1 MNKKLLVTFT
11 VGVFLLGMMELII
24 SGILELMSDDL
35 GISVAVTGQLITVY
49 AVSFAIFGPLLVK
62 LTEKYKPKPVILV
75 SLVVFI
81 FGNVIFGL
89 SETFL
94 MLALGRVV
102 TAMAAAI
109 FIVKI
114 LDMTVVLSEPSIRG
128 KMIALVYMGF
138 SAANVFG
145 IPLGTLVG
153 TLFGW
158 RLIFLLVILLSILV
172 GIGLILL
179 VPDKESE
186 SKESTAKTK
195 IMNMRNVILYIGVT
209 MSVLI
214 GNYIVLG
221 YISPLMTSNGFTI
234 QNVSIALFIA
244 GAGGMAGTVLGG
256 NLVDRYGSRRTII
269 TMLILFSLTMLAM
282 PLLYSTP
289 ILFYINLFIWS
300 LFQWSTSPAVQSG
313 LVDNV
318 EGSAASVFSW
328 NMSGLNLG
336 IGIGAV
342 IGGIFISR
350 FDISYAPWLSFF
362 IILMGLAFAILVKE
376 DKKLYN

>member
-24 SGILELMSDDL
+24 SGIIELMSDDL

-49 AVSFAIFGPLLVK
+49 AVSFAFFGPLLVK
-62 LTEKYKPKPVILV
+62 LSEKYKPKPVILL
-75 SLVVFI
+75 SLAVFI
-81 FGNVIFGL
+81 LGNIIFGL
-89 SETFL
+89 SSSFL
-94 MLALGRVV
+94 MLALGRVI
-102 TAMAAAI
+102 TAMAAAV

-114 LDMTVVLSEPSIRG
+114 LDMTVLLSEPSTRG

-153 TLFGW
+153 TMFGW
-158 RLIFLLVILLSILV
+158 RIIFLLVIVLALLV
-172 GIGLILL
+172 GLALILL
-179 VPDKESE
+179 APDKDAPDKEST
-186 SKESTAKTK
+186 SKTHIKNK
-195 IMNMRNVILYIGVT
+195 KNVVFYIGVT

-221 YISPLMTSNGFTI
+221 YISPLMTSNGYTLG
-234 QNVSIALFIA
+234 NVSAALFIA
-244 GAGGMAGTVLGG
+244 GAGGMAGTMLGG
-256 NLVDRYGSRRTII
+256 NMVDRFGPKRTILVMLSLFSV
-269 TMLILFSLTMLAM
+269 TMLIM
-282 PLLYSTP
+282 PLLYGTP
-289 ILFYINLFIWS
+289 VLFYLNLFVWS

-313 LVDNV
+313 LVDSV
-318 EGSAASVFSW
+318 EGSAANVFSW

-342 IGGIFISR
+342 IGGIFISS
-350 FDISYAPWLSFF
+350 FNISYAPWLSFF
-362 IILMGLAFAILVKE
+362 IILIGIVFALLVKDE
-376 DKKLYN
+376 KRLYT